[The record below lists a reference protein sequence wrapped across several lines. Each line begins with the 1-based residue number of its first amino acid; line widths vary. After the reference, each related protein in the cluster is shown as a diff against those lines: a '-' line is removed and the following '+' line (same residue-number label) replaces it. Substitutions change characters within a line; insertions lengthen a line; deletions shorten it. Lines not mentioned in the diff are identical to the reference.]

1 MAQTPQP
8 LSTAPARLL
17 QAPDS
22 YPFVGLPGTAWEDG
36 TLLVNQDSG
45 ELYFWNVNSAGNSTT
60 TPGGPPDPNNKWDPL
75 S

>member
-17 QAPDS
+17 QASDS

-36 TLLVNQDSG
+36 TLLVNEDSG
-45 ELYFWNVNSAGNSTT
+45 ELYFWNVNSPGRPITL
-60 TPGGPPDPNNKWDPL
+60 GGPPDPSNKWEPCT
-75 S
+75 